1 MNHEMRR
8 AKQRLPLDESLAILE
23 KGSSGV
29 LALWDGEE
37 PYAVPLSYVYH
48 EGKLYFH
55 CARDGFKVQC
65 LRANPQ
71 VCLACVCDTHII
83 AEKFTTEFAS
93 AILRGTAS
101 EVTDDAEKIH
111 ALRLLCQH
119 HTPAGMDGF
128 DAAVAQSLS
137 RTAVWKIEISDITGK
152 RKKYDS
158 HGEEMKFGREE

>member
-1 MNHEMRR
+1 MRR
-8 AKQRLPLDESLAILE
+8 IDREMPAEFAYDVTDRCEYAMLSMTDPEGLPYGLPITI
-23 KGSSGV
+23 V
-29 LALWDGEE
+29 REE
-37 PYAVPLSYVYH
+37 NTI
-48 EGKLYFH
+48 YFH
-55 CARDGFKVQC
+55 CARDGFKIQC
-65 LRANPQ
+65 LRATPH

-83 AEKFTTEFAS
+83 EKKFTTEFAS

-111 ALRLLCQH
+111 ALQLLCQR

-128 DAAVAQSLS
+128 EDAVARSLP

>member
-1 MNHEMRR
+1 MRR
-8 AKQRLPLDESLAILE
+8 IDREMPAEFAYDVTDRCEYATLSMTDPEGLPYCLPVTIVRDEDT
-23 KGSSGV
+23 V
-29 LALWDGEE
+29 
-37 PYAVPLSYVYH
+37 
-48 EGKLYFH
+48 YFH

-83 AEKFTTEFAS
+83 AEKFTTEYAS

-111 ALRLLCQH
+111 ALRLLCQR

-128 DAAVAQSLS
+128 DAAVAKSLP
-137 RTAVWKIEISDITGK
+137 RTAVWKIEISYITGK

-158 HGEEMKFGREE
+158 RGEEMKFGREE

>member
-1 MNHEMRR
+1 MRR
-8 AKQRLPLDESLAILE
+8 IDREMPAEFAYDVTDRCEYAMLSLTDPEGLPYGLPITI
-23 KGSSGV
+23 V
-29 LALWDGEE
+29 REE
-37 PYAVPLSYVYH
+37 NTI
-48 EGKLYFH
+48 YFH
-55 CARDGFKVQC
+55 CARDGFKIQC
-65 LRANPQ
+65 LRANPH

-83 AEKFTTEFAS
+83 EEKFTTEFAS

-111 ALRLLCQH
+111 ALQLLCQR

-128 DAAVAQSLS
+128 EDAVARSLH

-158 HGEEMKFGREE
+158 SGEEMKFGREE

>member
-1 MNHEMRR
+1 MTDPEG
-8 AKQRLPLDESLAILE
+8 LPYCLPVTIVRDEDT
-23 KGSSGV
+23 V
-29 LALWDGEE
+29 
-37 PYAVPLSYVYH
+37 
-48 EGKLYFH
+48 YFH

-111 ALRLLCQH
+111 ALRLLCQR

-128 DAAVAQSLS
+128 DAAVAGSLRLPPLVRHAAEYRIDAAGLGAGLS
-137 RTAVWKIEISDITGK
+137 PRYFNADDLGV
-152 RKKYDS
+152 
-158 HGEEMKFGREE
+158 

>member
-1 MNHEMRR
+1 MRR
-8 AKQRLPLDESLAILE
+8 IDREMPAEFAYDVTDRCEYAMLSMTDPEGLPYGLPITI
-23 KGSSGV
+23 V
-29 LALWDGEE
+29 REE
-37 PYAVPLSYVYH
+37 NTI
-48 EGKLYFH
+48 YFH
-55 CARDGFKVQC
+55 CARDGFKIQC
-65 LRANPQ
+65 LRANPH

-83 AEKFTTEFAS
+83 EEKFTTEFAS

-111 ALRLLCQH
+111 ALRLLCQR

-128 DAAVAQSLS
+128 EDAVARSLH

-158 HGEEMKFGREE
+158 SGEEMKFGREE

>member
-1 MNHEMRR
+1 MRR
-8 AKQRLPLDESLAILE
+8 IDREMPAEFAYDVTDRCEYAMLSMTDPEGLPYGLPITI
-23 KGSSGV
+23 V
-29 LALWDGEE
+29 REE
-37 PYAVPLSYVYH
+37 NTI
-48 EGKLYFH
+48 YFH
-55 CARDGFKVQC
+55 CARDGFKIQC

-83 AEKFTTEFAS
+83 EEKFTTEFAS

-111 ALRLLCQH
+111 ALRLLCQR
-119 HTPAGMDGF
+119 HTPAGMEGF
-128 DAAVAQSLS
+128 EDAVARSLP
-137 RTAVWKIEISDITGK
+137 RTAVWKIAISEITGK

>member
-1 MNHEMRR
+1 MRR
-8 AKQRLPLDESLAILE
+8 IDREMPAEFAYDVTDRCEYAMLSMTDLEGLPYGLPITI
-23 KGSSGV
+23 V
-29 LALWDGEE
+29 REE
-37 PYAVPLSYVYH
+37 NTI
-48 EGKLYFH
+48 YFH
-55 CARDGFKVQC
+55 CARDGFKIQC
-65 LRANPQ
+65 LRANPH

-83 AEKFTTEFAS
+83 EEKFTTEFAS

-111 ALRLLCQH
+111 ALRLLCQR

-128 DAAVAQSLS
+128 EDAVARSLY

-158 HGEEMKFGREE
+158 SGEEMKFGREE

>member
-1 MNHEMRR
+1 MRR
-8 AKQRLPLDESLAILE
+8 IDREMPAEFAYDVTDRCEYAMLSMTDPEGLPYGLPITI
-23 KGSSGV
+23 V
-29 LALWDGEE
+29 RDGNII
-37 PYAVPLSYVYH
+37 
-48 EGKLYFH
+48 YFH
-55 CARDGFKVQC
+55 CAKEGFKVQC
-65 LRANPQ
+65 LRTNPQ

-111 ALRLLCQH
+111 ALRLLCQR

-128 DAAVAQSLS
+128 DTAVAKSLP
-137 RTAVWKIEISDITGK
+137 RTAVWKIRISEITGK